1 MDKQDRAR
9 TLLADE
15 FFSGVVESQRE
26 MYIKTILNSQED
38 DIDTRE
44 RTIVKL
50 RALDEFIAT
59 LESFA
64 KQGEIEKKRWKI
76 F

>member
-1 MDKQDRAR
+1 MDKESRAKA
-9 TLLADE
+9 LLSDE

-38 DIDTRE
+38 DVETRE
-44 RTIVKL
+44 RAIVKL
-50 RALDEFIAT
+50 RALDEFVAT
-59 LESFA
+59 LESLS